1 MDDDEDDDDDGPPPL
16 PARDYAPPPLVS
28 LLDPEEDLMARSI
41 YLEEQRMP
49 NLDNVPDVPDV
60 PEEHVYE
67 RSMSDEFNQNTT
79 NLDLNMA
86 TDNEL
91 GRDNGSGM
99 EASGIAQADLLN
111 FGDSMTQ
118 SSVFLVS
125 SKIILCRFGY
135 NPSYLREARRWQARA
150 T

>member
-1 MDDDEDDDDDGPPPL
+1 
-16 PARDYAPPPLVS
+16 
-28 LLDPEEDLMARSI
+28 MARSI

-86 TDNEL
+86 TDNDL

-99 EASGIAQADLLN
+99 EASGIRQADLLN

-125 SKIILCRFGY
+125 
-135 NPSYLREARRWQARA
+135 
-150 T
+150 

>member
-1 MDDDEDDDDDGPPPL
+1 
-16 PARDYAPPPLVS
+16 
-28 LLDPEEDLMARSI
+28 
-41 YLEEQRMP
+41 MP

-79 NLDLNMA
+79 DLDLNRA

-91 GRDNGSGM
+91 RRENGSGT

>member
-1 MDDDEDDDDDGPPPL
+1 
-16 PARDYAPPPLVS
+16 
-28 LLDPEEDLMARSI
+28 MARSI

-99 EASGIAQADLLN
+99 DAQADLLN

-125 SKIILCRFGY
+125 
-135 NPSYLREARRWQARA
+135 
-150 T
+150 